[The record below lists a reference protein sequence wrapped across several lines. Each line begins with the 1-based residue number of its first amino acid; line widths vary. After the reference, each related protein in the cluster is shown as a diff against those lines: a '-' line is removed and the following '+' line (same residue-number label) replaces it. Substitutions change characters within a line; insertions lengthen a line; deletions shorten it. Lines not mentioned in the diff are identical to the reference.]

1 LQEEIHRFSEKRF
14 SAEKVFFYKGFGRFS
29 VCVRLVSLIIE
40 SRKIMPEKKK
50 STESTLADKLA
61 KQLRET
67 AEGLYYIS
75 ETDAE
80 ISPFV
85 GARTDAVTKENLLL
99 QTGNKPDAPVE
110 ERDFAGFFTRLT
122 KIQDWF
128 GDEEKQT
135 AAKFTRLKELLEK
148 NLKDL
153 KVFKVGRIEIDIY
166 IVGLDGEGNL
176 TGIKT
181 KAVET

>member
-1 LQEEIHRFSEKRF
+1 
-14 SAEKVFFYKGFGRFS
+14 
-29 VCVRLVSLIIE
+29 
-40 SRKIMPEKKK
+40 MPKKKK
-50 STESTLADKLA
+50 STKSQPAETLAEQIRKVS
-61 KQLRET
+61 
-67 AEGLYYIS
+67 EGLFYIS

-80 ISPFV
+80 IYPFA
-85 GARTDAVTKENLLL
+85 GAKADAVTGENLLSR
-99 QTGNKPDAPVE
+99 TGNKPDAPVE
-110 ERDFAGFFTRLT
+110 ERDFTDFFTRLT

-135 AAKFTRLKELLEK
+135 AAKYVRLKELLER

-166 IVGLDGEGNL
+166 VVGLDSEGRL

>member
-1 LQEEIHRFSEKRF
+1 LQEEIHRFSEKIF
-14 SAEKVFFYKGFGRFS
+14 LAEKVFFYKGFGVFS

-40 SRKIMPEKKK
+40 RQKTMPEKKK
-50 STESTLADKLA
+50 PTESTPADKLA

-80 ISPFV
+80 ISPFA
-85 GARTDAVTKENLLL
+85 GAKADAVTKENLLQ
-99 QTGNKPDAPVE
+99 QTGNKPVEPVE
-110 ERDFAGFFTRLT
+110 ERDFAGFFARLT

-135 AAKFTRLKELLEK
+135 AAKYARLKELLES
-148 NLKDL
+148 NLKDV

-176 TGIKT
+176 AGIKT

>member
-1 LQEEIHRFSEKRF
+1 
-14 SAEKVFFYKGFGRFS
+14 
-29 VCVRLVSLIIE
+29 
-40 SRKIMPEKKK
+40 MPEKKK
-50 STESTLADKLA
+50 LTKSEPVDQLA
-61 KQLRET
+61 KQIRQIS
-67 AEGLYYIS
+67 EGLYYIS

-80 ISPFV
+80 IFPFT
-85 GARTDAVTKENLLL
+85 GTKTDAVTKENLLS

-110 ERDFAGFFTRLT
+110 ERDFTDFFTRLT

-135 AAKFTRLKELLEK
+135 AAKYARLKELLER
-148 NLKDL
+148 NLKEL

-166 IVGLDGEGNL
+166 VVGLDAQGNL
-176 TGIKT
+176 AGIKT